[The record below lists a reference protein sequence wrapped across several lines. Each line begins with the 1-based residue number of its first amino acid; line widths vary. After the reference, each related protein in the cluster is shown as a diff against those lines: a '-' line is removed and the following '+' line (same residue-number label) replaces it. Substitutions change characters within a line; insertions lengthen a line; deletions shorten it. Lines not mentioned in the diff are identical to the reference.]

1 MKTKRREFLQ
11 LAKTFRPG
19 KDNPA
24 GMYISEKLDGSRA
37 FWDGGI
43 TRGLPTLS
51 VPWANTIN
59 PKTGERKAKIKPIS
73 TGLWSR
79 YGNPIIAPDWWLNQL
94 PQMFLDGE
102 LFAGR
107 GKFQT
112 LRSIVAKDVPDE
124 RWEQVEFAV
133 FSAPSV
139 ESVFQAGEIKN
150 SNFHL
155 TIDPAAINAFI
166 NGRREAGVCEEFAYN
181 QEEGAT
187 SFYGELCKLSGTL
200 ENASIAHTHLQLL
213 LPEDRKDAETK
224 MDTFM
229 GRVMDLGGEGAVLR
243 ASDSIWTPKRM
254 ANIMK
259 LKPFDD
265 DQGTVTGF
273 TSGKETDKGSKLR
286 GLIGNVILDYK
297 GKRLE
302 LSGFTDEERVFDTE
316 ADTKTAYQ
324 NPGTQMPADTQGK
337 HFKVGDVLEFRYRE
351 LSNDG
356 IPKEARYYRGV

>member
-1 MKTKRREFLQ
+1 MAKTKRREFLQ

-19 KDNPA
+19 KDDPS
-24 GMYISEKLDGSRA
+24 GMFLSEKLDGSRA

-43 TRGLPTLS
+43 TRGLPTES

-59 PKTGERKAKIKPIS
+59 PQTGERKAKIKPIS

-107 GKFQT
+107 GNFQT

-124 RWEQVEFAV
+124 RWKQVEFAV
-133 FSAPSV
+133 FSAPSIKA
-139 ESVFQAGEIKN
+139 VFQEGEIKN

-155 TIDPAAINAFI
+155 TVDPHAINAFL
-166 NGRREAGVCEEFAYN
+166 NGRREAGLCEDFVYN
-181 QEEGAT
+181 QDV
-187 SFYGELCKLSGTL
+187 SFYFELCTLTSVL
-200 ENASIAHTHLQLL
+200 ENESVVYAHRQLL
-213 LPEDRKDAETK
+213 LPEDRKDAERK
-224 MDTFM
+224 MGTFM
-229 GRVMDLGGEGAVLR
+229 DQVMDLGGEGAVLR
-243 ASDSIWTPKRM
+243 APDSIWTPKRM
-254 ANIMK
+254 GNVMK

-265 DQGTVTGF
+265 DQGVVMGF
-273 TSGKETDKGSKLR
+273 TSGKETNKGSKLR
-286 GLIGNVILDYK
+286 GLIGNIVLDYK
-297 GKRLE
+297 GKKLE
-302 LSGFTDEERVFDTE
+302 ISGFTNDERVFSTE
-316 ADTKTAYQ
+316 ESTKIAYQ
-324 NPGTQMPADTQGK
+324 NPGTLMPTGTQGK
-337 HFKVGDVLEFRYRE
+337 HFKIGDTLEFRYRE

>member
-1 MKTKRREFLQ
+1 MTKTKRREFLQ
-11 LAKTFRPG
+11 LAKTFRPD
-19 KDNPA
+19 KDDPS
-24 GMYISEKLDGSRA
+24 GMFISEKLDGSRA

-43 TRGLPTLS
+43 TRGLSTES

-107 GKFQT
+107 GNFQT

-124 RWEQVEFAV
+124 RWKHVEFAV
-133 FSAPSV
+133 FSAPSIKA
-139 ESVFQAGEIKN
+139 VFQEGEIKN

-155 TIDPAAINAFI
+155 TVDPGAINAFL
-166 NGRREAGVCEEFAYN
+166 NGRREAGMCEEFVYN
-181 QEEGAT
+181 QDV
-187 SFYGELCKLSGTL
+187 SFYDELCTLTSAL
-200 ENASIAHTHLQLL
+200 ENESVVYAHRQLL

-229 GRVMDLGGEGAVLR
+229 DQVMDLGGEGAVLR
-243 ASDSIWTPKRM
+243 APDSIWTPKRM
-254 ANIMK
+254 SNVMK
-259 LKPFDD
+259 IKPFDD
-265 DQGTVTGF
+265 DQGVVVGF

-286 GLIGNVILDYK
+286 GLIGNIILDYK
-297 GKRLE
+297 GKKLE
-302 LSGFTDEERVFDTE
+302 ISGFTNDERVFSTE
-316 ADTKTAYQ
+316 ESTKIAYQ
-324 NPGTQMPADTQGK
+324 NPGTSMPEGTQGK
-337 HFKVGDVLEFRYRE
+337 HFKTGDTLEFRYRE

>member
-1 MKTKRREFLQ
+1 MAKTKRREFLQ
-11 LAKTFRPG
+11 LAKTFRPD
-19 KDNPA
+19 KDDPS
-24 GMYISEKLDGSRA
+24 GMFISEKLDGSRA

-43 TRGLPTLS
+43 TRGLPTES

-107 GKFQT
+107 GNFQT

-124 RWEQVEFAV
+124 RWEHVEFAV
-133 FSAPSV
+133 FGAPSARA
-139 ESVFQAGEIKN
+139 VFQEGEIKN

-155 TIDPAAINAFI
+155 TVDTPAINTFLC
-166 NGRREAGVCEEFAYN
+166 NRREAGVCEEFVYN
-181 QEEGAT
+181 QDM
-187 SFYGELCKLSGTL
+187 SFYDELCTLTSAL
-200 ENASIAHTHLQLL
+200 ENESVAYAHRQLL

-224 MDTFM
+224 MGTFM
-229 GRVMDLGGEGAVLR
+229 DQVMDLGGEGAVLR
-243 ASDSIWTPKRM
+243 APDSIWTPKRM
-254 ANIMK
+254 GNVMK

-265 DQGTVTGF
+265 DQGVVVSF

-297 GKRLE
+297 GKKLE
-302 LSGFTDEERVFDTE
+302 MSGFTNDERVFSTE
-316 ADTKTAYQ
+316 ESTKIAYQ
-324 NPGTQMPADTQGK
+324 NPGTLMPEGTQGK
-337 HFKVGDVLEFRYRE
+337 HFKTGDILEFRYRE